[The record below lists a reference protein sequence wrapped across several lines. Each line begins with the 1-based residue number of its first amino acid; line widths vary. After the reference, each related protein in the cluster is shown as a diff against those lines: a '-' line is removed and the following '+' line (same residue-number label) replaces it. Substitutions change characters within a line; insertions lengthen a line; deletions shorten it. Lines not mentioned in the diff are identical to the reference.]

1 MFRLNSAPVNLG
13 YVTRDRGNPNAGD
26 RDGLK
31 SYLQDRAS
39 NSTWIYL
46 MMTLDPA
53 LATAESN
60 ADKISSRGEAAKL
73 LRHTEYWIKRIKKK
87 NDRTA
92 EAFLKV
98 IGTDID
104 GGAVFIPRFIH
115 SQAPPPE
122 YDTPEKIAR
131 FVSMVPFLD
140 DWNAFVD
147 CDDLFCTSQE
157 FLDICAGDWEEHA
170 ILLRNYLEHVDTR
183 RQHYLVAGTGIPEG
197 ETFYVLS
204 VDPNSARDHIIWNAS
219 TGEGFVTSNRNC
231 PLKDV
236 SLVMSADNIW
246 ANIQERGAPQEIRT
260 RLLTQR
266 TGRPSGHARSP
277 RWS

>member
-1 MFRLNSAPVNLG
+1 
-13 YVTRDRGNPNAGD
+13 
-26 RDGLK
+26 
-31 SYLQDRAS
+31 
-39 NSTWIYL
+39 

-60 ADKISSRGEAAKL
+60 ADKISSRGESVKL
-73 LRHTEYWIKRIKKK
+73 LRYTEYWIKRIKKK

-115 SQAPPPE
+115 PQAPPPE
-122 YDTPEKIAR
+122 YDTPEKLAR

-170 ILLRNYLEHVDTR
+170 ILLRNYLEHLDTR

-197 ETFYVLS
+197 QTFYVLS

-219 TGEGFVTSNRNC
+219 TGEGYVTTNRNC
-231 PLKDV
+231 PLKRRLSRDERGQY
-236 SLVMSADNIW
+236 MGKY
-246 ANIQERGAPQEIRT
+246 QERGAPQEIRYTFANPKDWAPFWT
-260 RLLTQR
+260 RAFPQD
-266 TGRPSGHARSP
+266 GAEHCPGV
-277 RWS
+277 